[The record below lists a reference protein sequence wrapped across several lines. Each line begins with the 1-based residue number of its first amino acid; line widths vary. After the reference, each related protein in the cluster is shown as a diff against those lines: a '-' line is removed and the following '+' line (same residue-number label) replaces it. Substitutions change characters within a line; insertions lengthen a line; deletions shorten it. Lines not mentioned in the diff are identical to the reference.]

1 MIDFPAVANLAAE
14 IGYEGWF
21 VVEAEQDPKKAN
33 PLKYAKIG
41 HEALSEALT
50 GAGYEIVP

>member
-1 MIDFPAVANLAAE
+1 
-14 IGYEGWF
+14 

-41 HEALSEALT
+41 FDALSEALDQ
-50 GAGYEIVP
+50 AGYTIEA